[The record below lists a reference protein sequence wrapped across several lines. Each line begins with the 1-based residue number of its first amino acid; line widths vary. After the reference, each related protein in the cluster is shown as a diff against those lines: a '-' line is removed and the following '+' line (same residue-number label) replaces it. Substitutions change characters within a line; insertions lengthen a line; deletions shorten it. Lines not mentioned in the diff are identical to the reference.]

1 MADKYFF
8 GRTPFNNGGIARL
21 NFANGTPGFYSAKD
35 QAIYD
40 AGDKFVPQTKYL
52 QSDYIP
58 TSGISYEGDG
68 SPVSYAN
75 SGIMTQAPASTG
87 YIPQNNGGGGEKD
100 EDDDED
106 DKNKNN
112 AGLTGWDAVKAAGYF
127 ALNPVGYLAAKGI
140 TGLID
145 NYKNPYTNILGGL
158 NKDTRDA
165 IDAQDRESAPGRGDA
180 GNPGGSSGSDTGA
193 PGYCFDPKT
202 LIQMADGST
211 KEIKNIQLGDQTK
224 GGEVTGVFQFKA
236 SDEIYDYK
244 GVTVAGSHF
253 VKEDGKFI
261 MVKDSPLAIK
271 IDKIPVVYSLDTT
284 GRRIFINDI
293 EFADYNGDGVAKNF
307 LSNAGVDLSGFD
319 KEVLRQVENRLI

>member
-40 AGDKFVPQTKYL
+40 AGDKFMSQSKYL
-52 QSDYIP
+52 QNDYIP
-58 TSGISYEGDG
+58 TEGISYEGDG

-75 SGIMTQAPASTG
+75 SGIMTQAPVPASKE
-87 YIPQNNGGGGEKD
+87 YIPQNDGRGGEKD
-100 EDDDED
+100 DDDDD
-106 DKNKNN
+106 DKNTTN

-127 ALNPVGYLAAKGI
+127 AVNPIGYVASRAIGSLV
-140 TGLID
+140 D
-145 NYKNPYTNILGGL
+145 NYKNPYTNITGGL
-158 NKDTRDA
+158 NQDTKDA
-165 IDAQDRESAPGRGDA
+165 IGRDNASMDSRGQAAEGTGYDS
-180 GNPGGSSGSDTGA
+180 GNE
-193 PGYCFDPKT
+193 CFEPNT
-202 LIQMADGST
+202 LIQMADGSE
-211 KEIKNIQLGDQTK
+211 KKIKDIQLGDNTK
-224 GGEVTGVFQFKA
+224 GGEVTGVFQFKP
-236 SDEIYDYK
+236 SGDGIYNYK

-284 GRRIFINDI
+284 DRRIFINDI

-307 LSNAGVDLSGFD
+307 LNNAGVDLTGFD
-319 KEVLRQVENRLI
+319 KEVLRQVEHRLI